1 MIIKNVLQGHT
12 DCVCVCVYVC
22 VCERERER
30 QRECVYSV
38 YVCLTVQPKKK
49 KNRGG
54 AKVSLLQSVYR
65 GLRAYLLLHQSGVNG
80 NTQTHTHTTHPN
92 TSSAYSANI
101 VRASAAQQEIH
112 MQAHMYV
119 LEHTHTQLV
128 GKQHQPAAQHN
139 TTHTVGTRGNSN
151 EMPSILYFL
160 SPHFFL

>member
-1 MIIKNVLQGHT
+1 MCIQ
-12 DCVCVCVYVC
+12 CVCVSYCAA
-22 VCERERER
+22 
-30 QRECVYSV
+30 
-38 YVCLTVQPKKK
+38 KKI

-119 LEHTHTQLV
+119 LEHTHTQLA